1 MHMLRM
7 LGLHLV
13 LFCIWTEAGSGGHH
27 RHDGRRAPGEDPPG
41 QASLGHEAL
50 GRMSKKQAAV
60 AIANKTA
67 RIAWAIMVNGGVYQ
81 TGHLAPQYR
90 AEVCAATG

>member
-1 MHMLRM
+1 
-7 LGLHLV
+7 
-13 LFCIWTEAGSGGHH
+13 
-27 RHDGRRAPGEDPPG
+27 
-41 QASLGHEAL
+41 
-50 GRMSKKQAAV
+50 MSKKQAAV